1 MCYSDSM
8 STKKKPKYH
17 ITQNGM
23 HYSHS
28 VLKTDKLTAD
38 EAMIALSVID
48 WWYGKT
54 DHEFKAKEIK

>member
-1 MCYSDSM
+1 
-8 STKKKPKYH
+8 
-17 ITQNGM
+17 M